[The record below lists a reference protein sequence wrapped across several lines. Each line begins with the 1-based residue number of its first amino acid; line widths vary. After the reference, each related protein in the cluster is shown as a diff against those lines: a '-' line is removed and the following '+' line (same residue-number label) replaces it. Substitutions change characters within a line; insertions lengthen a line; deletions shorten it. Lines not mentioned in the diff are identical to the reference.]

1 MKMEFKPITTQE
13 EFDKAIQERLN
24 RQKESIERQYADY
37 ADLKAKNAEMEK
49 ELGSLRNTLSEVNE
63 KAKGYDKTFAEL
75 NAKIAGYETANLKT
89 KIALQHGLPYD
100 FASRL
105 VGEDEKAIRADAE
118 SLSKLFKTQNTQ
130 PPPLKST
137 EPTGT
142 GEGAELRTLLNE
154 LRGE

>member
-1 MKMEFKPITTQE
+1 MSEFKAITTQE

-118 SLSKLFKTQNTQ
+118 SLSKLIKTQNTQ

-142 GEGAELRTLLNE
+142 GEGAELRNLMKE

>member
-1 MKMEFKPITTQE
+1 MSEFKAITTQE

-75 NAKIAGYETANLKT
+75 NAKIAGYETAALKT
-89 KIALQHGLPYD
+89 KIALELGIPD
-100 FASRL
+100 FADRL
-105 VGEDEKAIRADAE
+105 FGDDEKAIRADAE
-118 SLSKLFKTQNTQ
+118 SLSKRIKRQT

-142 GEGAELRTLLNE
+142 GEGAELRNLMKE

>member
-1 MKMEFKPITTQE
+1 MSEFKAITTQE

-49 ELGSLRNTLSEVNE
+49 ELGSLRNTLSEANE

-89 KIALQHGLPYD
+89 KIALELGIPYNL
-100 FASRL
+100 AGRL
-105 VGEDEKAIRADAE
+105 VGDDEKAIRADAE
-118 SLSKLFKTQNTQ
+118 SLSKLIKTQNTQ

-137 EPTGT
+137 EQTGT

>member
-1 MKMEFKPITTQE
+1 MSEFKAITTQE

-118 SLSKLFKTQNTQ
+118 SLSKRIKRQT

-142 GEGAELRTLLNE
+142 GEGAELRNLMKE

>member
-1 MKMEFKPITTQE
+1 MSEFKPITTQE

-75 NAKIAGYETANLKT
+75 NAKIAGYETAALKT
-89 KIALQHGLPYD
+89 KIALELGIPD
-100 FASRL
+100 FADRL
-105 VGEDEKAIRADAE
+105 FGDDEKAIRADAE
-118 SLSKLFKTQNTQ
+118 SLSKRIKRQT

-142 GEGAELRTLLNE
+142 GEGAELRNLMKE

>member
-1 MKMEFKPITTQE
+1 MSEFKAITTQE

-89 KIALQHGLPYD
+89 KIALELGIPD
-100 FASRL
+100 FADRL
-105 VGEDEKAIRADAE
+105 FGDDEKAIRADAE
-118 SLSKLFKTQNTQ
+118 SLSKRIKRQT

-142 GEGAELRTLLNE
+142 GEGAELRNLMKE

>member
-1 MKMEFKPITTQE
+1 MSEFKPITTQE

-137 EPTGT
+137 EPST
-142 GEGAELRTLLNE
+142 EGDAEFRTLLNE

>member
-1 MKMEFKPITTQE
+1 MSEFKPITTQE

-24 RQKESIERQYADY
+24 RQKETIEKQYADY
-37 ADLKAKNAEMEK
+37 AEIKARNQELETEVGTLKAALAE
-49 ELGSLRNTLSEVNE
+49 SNE
-63 KAKGYDKTFAEL
+63 KAGKYDKDISEL

-105 VGEDEKAIRADAE
+105 VGDDEKAIRADAE
-118 SLSKLFKTQNTQ
+118 SLSKLIKTQT

-142 GEGAELRTLLNE
+142 GEGAELRNLMKE

>member
-1 MKMEFKPITTQE
+1 MSEFKPITTQE

-24 RQKESIERQYADY
+24 RQKETIEKQYADY
-37 ADLKAKNAEMEK
+37 AEIKARNQELETEVGTLKAALAE
-49 ELGSLRNTLSEVNE
+49 SNE
-63 KAKGYDKTFAEL
+63 KAGKYDKDISEL

-89 KIALQHGLPYD
+89 KIALELGIPYNL
-100 FASRL
+100 AGRL
-105 VGEDEKAIRADAE
+105 VGDDEKAIRADAE
-118 SLSKLFKTQNTQ
+118 SLSKLIKTQT

-142 GEGAELRTLLNE
+142 GEGAELRNLMKE

>member
-1 MKMEFKPITTQE
+1 MEFKPITTQE

-75 NAKIAGYETANLKT
+75 NAKIAGYETAALKT
-89 KIALQHGLPYD
+89 KIALELGIPD
-100 FASRL
+100 FADRL
-105 VGEDEKAIRADAE
+105 FGDDEKAIRADAE
-118 SLSKLFKTQNTQ
+118 SLSKRIKRQT

-142 GEGAELRTLLNE
+142 GEGAELRNLMKE

>member
-1 MKMEFKPITTQE
+1 MSEFKAITTQE

-49 ELGSLRNTLSEVNE
+49 ELGSLRNTLSETNE
-63 KAKGYDKTFAEL
+63 KVKGYDKTFAEL

-118 SLSKLFKTQNTQ
+118 SLSKLFKTQT

-142 GEGAELRTLLNE
+142 GGDAEFRTLLNE

>member
-1 MKMEFKPITTQE
+1 MSEFKPITTQE

-142 GEGAELRTLLNE
+142 GEGAELRNLMKE